1 MSEFNYWQIEM
12 AVERMILALFS
23 EGETNLYGFSSILAS
38 LKSSNQQINER
49 IKGYIYRQ
57 RRSFFSTVFVTKLA

>member
-12 AVERMILALFS
+12 AIERMILAVFFS

-49 IKGYIYRQ
+49 IKG
-57 RRSFFSTVFVTKLA
+57 

>member
-12 AVERMILALFS
+12 AVERMILALSS
-23 EGETNLYGFSSILAS
+23 EGETNLYGFSSILVS

-49 IKGYIYRQ
+49 IKG
-57 RRSFFSTVFVTKLA
+57 